1 MEKQWYR
8 GSKLFV
14 DFTVTL
20 QDPDGEMT
28 LAEVEAIDFDV
39 LVQQGVTTPDRDA
52 VEWVAPSVEKVV
64 TEVDGKFVVEI
75 RHLYEALLTGLHA
88 VYVKFG
94 PTPEEPIYQAATFV
108 VL

>member
-1 MEKQWYR
+1 MDSKWYR
-8 GSKLFV
+8 GSKQFI

-28 LAEVEAIDFDV
+28 LAEVQAIDFDV
-39 LVQQGVTTPDRDA
+39 LVQIGVTTPDRDSL
-52 VEWVAPSVEKVV
+52 EWVAPSVDKVV
-64 TEVDGKFVVEI
+64 TEIDGAFKVEI

-94 PTPEEPIYQAATFV
+94 PTPEEPIYQAVTFV

>member
-1 MEKQWYR
+1 MDSKWYK
-8 GSKLFV
+8 GSKQFI

-20 QDPDGEMT
+20 QDPDNELT
-28 LAEVEAIDFDV
+28 LSEVQAVPFEV
-39 LVQQGVTTPDRDA
+39 LVQVGGVTPARTST
-52 VEWVAPSVEKVV
+52 EWEAPSVDKVV
-64 TEVDGKFVVEI
+64 TEVDGTFKVEI
-75 RHLYEALLTGLHA
+75 RHLYEALLPGLNA